1 MMVAHGYKFHHRH
14 SPRMMLLLVVVALL
28 ATSISAF
35 NLGSRRLSYRPTLAT
50 HAVDCAQGQ
59 FDSLVV
65 TASST
70 QPVIV
75 DFYADWCGTWLECCV
90 APLFLF
96 LRPSHALA
104 PPHSSHLRNS
114 LLRSLLGTAQGRASW
129 WYVSSA
135 PFPLVSPPPH
145 ASTTTLACPPR
156 PPPGRPRS
164 SSSSRRNCR
173 R

>member
-1 MMVAHGYKFHHRH
+1 MVTTSITVTPPMSRV
-14 SPRMMLLLVVVALL
+14 LLLVVVALL

-90 APLFLF
+90 ALLFLF
-96 LRPSHALA
+96 L
-104 PPHSSHLRNS
+104 
-114 LLRSLLGTAQGRASW
+114 
-129 WYVSSA
+129 
-135 PFPLVSPPPH
+135 
-145 ASTTTLACPPR
+145 
-156 PPPGRPRS
+156 
-164 SSSSRRNCR
+164 
-173 R
+173 

>member
-1 MMVAHGYKFHHRH
+1 MRK
-14 SPRMMLLLVVVALL
+14 LLVACLMFAS
-28 ATSISAF
+28 ATAFASVSSIRTSEE
-35 NLGSRRLSYRPTLAT
+35 LSGLTS
-50 HAVDCAQGQ
+50 QG
-59 FDSLVV
+59 V
-65 TASST
+65 T
-70 QPVIV
+70 VV

-90 APLFLF
+90 ALLFLF

-135 PFPLVSPPPH
+135 PFPLVSPPPQRFNH
-145 ASTTTLACPPR
+145 RPCL
-156 PPPGRPRS
+156 PPPPPPTGRPRS
-164 SSSSRRNCR
+164 SSSSPRSCR